1 MMRIE
6 KLLLRIW
13 EDPKK
18 RARLFT
24 FIYMVSM
31 FMLVLGFLI
40 IIWLLL

>member
-1 MMRIE
+1 MNVE

-24 FIYMVSM
+24 FIWVVSL
-31 FMLVLGFLI
+31 FMLVLGFVIIAALLI
-40 IIWLLL
+40 